1 MAGSFVFFRGDPPD
15 GLYAVLSGSVLIG
28 SSNALG
34 KAAVL
39 ARLGAGQWFGEL
51 GLFDHESRSHD
62 AYTDEACLL
71 WHATQADM
79 LALLAQQP
87 EMWPALGR
95 LLAGKTRKL
104 MAGLHQHTLMSSA
117 GRLAQRMLLL
127 ADGQPSL
134 RLSQEA
140 LASAVGLSRQ
150 TCNALLQQL
159 AEHQLIQLNR
169 NSITLLDP
177 AGLAR
182 ISA

>member
-1 MAGSFVFFRGDPPD
+1 
-15 GLYAVLSGSVLIG
+15 
-28 SSNALG
+28 
-34 KAAVL
+34 
-39 ARLGAGQWFGEL
+39 
-51 GLFDHESRSHD
+51 
-62 AYTDEACLL
+62 
-71 WHATQADM
+71 
-79 LALLAQQP
+79 
-87 EMWPALGR
+87 
-95 LLAGKTRKL
+95 
-104 MAGLHQHTLMSSA
+104 MSSA